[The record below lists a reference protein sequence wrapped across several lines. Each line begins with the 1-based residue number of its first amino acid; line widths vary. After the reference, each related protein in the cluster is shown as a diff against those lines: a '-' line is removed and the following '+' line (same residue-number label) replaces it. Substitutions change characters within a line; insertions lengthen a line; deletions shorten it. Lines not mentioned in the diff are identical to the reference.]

1 MNGDRWHGRLA
12 IPLRGIAGVLT
23 GAADGRGA
31 GLFHP
36 GGDRRCGRRPR
47 GGRLAIP
54 LRGIAGARIML
65 VAAAAIAMA
74 GAAGAA
80 ERTAFKVCADP
91 HYLPWSNERGEGFEN
106 RIASLLAGAL
116 GLPVEYTW
124 FPQRMGFIRNTLR
137 ARGDDGEYKCD
148 VVMGLPAGY
157 ELAITTKPYYHSTYA
172 LVYVNGRGLDDV
184 RSAGDLL
191 ALEPARRG
199 KLRFGLAERNPGTLW
214 LAKHGML
221 DRIEVA
227 YASQHGNPKV
237 RPGQLEQEDLLAGR
251 IDATVM
257 WGPIAGHFVRSNP
270 DVPITV
276 IPMVS
281 EPGVHLHFGIS
292 AGVRFG
298 QKARKEE
305 LQKLLDDNAE
315 AIEAILREHGVPLV
329 DADGNLL

>member
-1 MNGDRWHGRLA
+1 MSGDRWY
-12 IPLRGIAGVLT
+12 
-23 GAADGRGA
+23 
-31 GLFHP
+31 
-36 GGDRRCGRRPR
+36 
-47 GGRLAIP
+47 GRLAIP
-54 LRGIAGARIML
+54 LRGIAGAGIML
-65 VAAAAIAMA
+65 AAAAAIAMA
-74 GAAGAA
+74 GAATAAAA

-106 RIASLLAGAL
+106 EIASLLAGKL

-137 ARGDDGEYKCD
+137 ARGADGEYKCE

-157 ELAITTKPYYHSTYA
+157 ELAITTEPYYHSIYA
-172 LVYVNGRGLDDV
+172 LVYVEGRGLDDV
-184 RSAGDLL
+184 QAPGDLL
-191 ALEPARRG
+191 ALDTARRD

-214 LAKHGML
+214 LAKHGLL

-227 YASQHGNPKV
+227 YASQHGDPKV
-237 RPGQLEQEDLLAGR
+237 RPGQLEQEDLLAGK
-251 IDATVM
+251 IDVTIM
-257 WGPIAGHFVRSNP
+257 WGPIAGFFARSNP
-270 DVPITV
+270 EVPIKV
-276 IPMVS
+276 IPMAT

-315 AIEAILREHGVPLV
+315 AIEAILRKHGVPLV